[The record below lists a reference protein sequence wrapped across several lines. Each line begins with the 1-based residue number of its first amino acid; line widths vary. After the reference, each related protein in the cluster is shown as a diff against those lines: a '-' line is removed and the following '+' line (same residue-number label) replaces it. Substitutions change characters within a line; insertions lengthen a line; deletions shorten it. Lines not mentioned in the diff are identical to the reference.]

1 MKITNIERYLL
12 ECIGDNK
19 YGINEINF
27 HTQLD
32 SKIVKNCI
40 HRLIAKGLLSLEG
53 EFYFINKENLN
64 RNLEELNSPSNLY
77 REIRPLFNG
86 LLWNGINKK
95 KKTLFKLKKFSLNP
109 TDEKILRNLIQN
121 VDDFIKDNNTN
132 GKDPF
137 SQQKVFVCLMDQYL
151 DAVK

>member
-1 MKITNIERYLL
+1 MKITNIERYIL
-12 ECIGDNK
+12 ECLDENR

-32 SKIVKNCI
+32 QKVVENCLN
-40 HRLIAKGLLSLEG
+40 RLISKGLVKLEG
-53 EFYFINKENLN
+53 KVYSIHKDNLYK
-64 RNLEELNSPSNLY
+64 NLEELNSPSNLY

-86 LLWNGINKK
+86 LLWNGVNKK
-95 KKTLFKLKKFSLNP
+95 KKTLFKLKKFSLKP

-121 VDDFIKDNNTN
+121 IEDFIKDNNQINKTA
-132 GKDPF
+132 F
-137 SQQKVFVCLMDQYL
+137 SNQKVFVCLMDQYL